1 MRRRHNPTALQVA
14 REDDLGRVAL
24 PMMAAG
30 VGAAAGILL
39 AKPIGKSPTAAGLVG
54 AVAGLIILSTANL
67 IDKAR
72 P

>member
-1 MRRRHNPTALQVA
+1 MARRNPTALQIA

-30 VGAAAGILL
+30 VGAAAGLL
-39 AKPIGKSPTAAGLVG
+39 ASKPLGRSPTAAGLVG
-54 AVAGLIILSTANL
+54 AAAGLIILSTVNL

-72 P
+72 A